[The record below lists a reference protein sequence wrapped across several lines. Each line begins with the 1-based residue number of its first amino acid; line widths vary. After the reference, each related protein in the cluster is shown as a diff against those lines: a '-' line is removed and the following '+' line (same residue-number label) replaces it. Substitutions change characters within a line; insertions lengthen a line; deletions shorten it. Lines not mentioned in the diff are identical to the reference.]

1 MSDVSRLDRRVAVV
15 IPARDESARIAETV
29 RAAKAIPYVDLVL
42 VVDDGSS
49 DDTQDVAR
57 NAGATVVRHSHN
69 RGRAAALET
78 GAAVVAMRDVPD
90 HPSRALL
97 FLDAGLAGTAVNC
110 APLVE
115 PVLLGEVDVAI
126 ALAPLGQRG
135 IGYVGQVARDGI
147 QRLTGWVPSQPL
159 ASRRC
164 LTREAFEEATP
175 LARGAGLEVG
185 MTIDLLR
192 AGRKFRE
199 IPCDLKSPRYSRG
212 LVGRMQRSREVR
224 EIRMVLL
231 SRGLAG
237 LSGKL
242 GGLLSKPDPKR
253 RRLPQ

>member
-1 MSDVSRLDRRVAVV
+1 MSDAGRLDRRVAVV
-15 IPARDESARIAETV
+15 IPARDEAKRIAETV

-49 DDTQDVAR
+49 DDTQSVAR

-69 RGRAAALET
+69 RGRSAALET

-90 HPSRALL
+90 HPPRALL
-97 FLDAGLAGTAVNC
+97 ILDAGLAGTAVNC

-115 PVLLGEVDVAI
+115 PVLNGEVDVAI

-147 QRLTGWVPSQPL
+147 HRLTGWLPSQPL
-159 ASRRC
+159 SSRRC

-185 MTIDLLR
+185 MTIDLLK
-192 AGRKFRE
+192 AGRTLRE
-199 IPCDLKSPRYSRG
+199 IPCDLKSPRHSRG
-212 LVGRMQRSREVR
+212 IAGRMQRSHQAR

-231 SRGLAG
+231 SRGLAR
-237 LSGKL
+237 LSGQL
-242 GGLLSKPDPKR
+242 RGSFGKR
-253 RRLPQ
+253 GRRPRRSQ